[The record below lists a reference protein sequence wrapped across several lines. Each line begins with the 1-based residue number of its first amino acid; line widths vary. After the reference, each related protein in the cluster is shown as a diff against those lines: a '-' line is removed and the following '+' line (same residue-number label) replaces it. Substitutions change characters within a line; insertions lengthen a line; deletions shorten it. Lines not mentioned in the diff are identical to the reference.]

1 MPLTHHRKPFQT
13 ITYVLYYLAEKPEF
27 LALLREEIQTSIS
40 ADGWTGAAMGNMWKL
55 DSILRETLRYHGV
68 SLRKYTQFPPASLL
82 HVHMAN

>member
-1 MPLTHHRKPFQT
+1 MPLTHNRKPFQT

-68 SLRKYTQFPPASLL
+68 GLCKCIHSPTASLVD
-82 HVHMAN
+82 VHG